1 MAKEYVV
8 GGASAISA
16 SCVTHPIDVLKVRM
30 FIYGELQKSMYPRLA
45 LIKEVYVEGGVPAF
59 YRGLSATIVRQA
71 LFSTTRFG
79 LFGQAKTWFK
89 ADNSALTMLASTM
102 TAGGAAAI
110 VGCPADV
117 ALVRMQSGKWPAYR
131 NVIHA
136 LKSMYLS
143 EGLRSWYK
151 GLGALVVRGMMVT
164 SGQFITY
171 DVLSRELKAKQMSTY
186 TVSVASGLGAALAAT
201 VLSVPADV
209 VKSRYMNSHAY
220 KSSLDCFAKCY
231 KIEGIRGLYKGF
243 VPAYIRGAPQVT
255 IMWVCYEQY
264 SKLYDTFIK
273 K

>member
-89 ADNSALTMLASTM
+89 ADNSALTML
-102 TAGGAAAI
+102 
-110 VGCPADV
+110 GCPADV

-273 K
+273 KKI

>member
-1 MAKEYVV
+1 
-8 GGASAISA
+8 
-16 SCVTHPIDVLKVRM
+16 M
-30 FIYGELQKSMYPRLA
+30 FIYGELQKSMYPKLSMV
-45 LIKEVYVEGGVPAF
+45 KDMYTEGGVRAF
-59 YRGLSATIVRQA
+59 YRGLSATIVRQS

-89 ADNSALTMLASTM
+89 ADNSALSMLASTM
-102 TAGGAAAI
+102 TAGGAAAV

-131 NVIHA
+131 NVVHA
-136 LKSMYLS
+136 LKSMYVS

-151 GLGALVVRGMMVT
+151 GLGALVIRGMMVT

-171 DVLSRELKAKQMSTY
+171 DILSKELKARRLSTY
-186 TVSVASGLGAALAAT
+186 AVSVVSGLSAAMVAT

-220 KSSLDCFAKCY
+220 KSSLDCLVQCCKV
-231 KIEGIRGLYKGF
+231 EGVRGLYKGF
-243 VPAYIRGAPQVT
+243 LPTYVRGAPQVT

-264 SKLYDTFIK
+264 SKVYDNMPFTRITLQK
-273 K
+273 

>member
-8 GGASAISA
+8 GGAAAISA

-30 FIYGELQKSMYPRLA
+30 FIYGELQNSMYPKLSMV
-45 LIKEVYVEGGVPAF
+45 KDVYKEGGVRAF
-59 YRGLSATIVRQA
+59 YKGLSATIVRQS

-79 LFGQAKTWFK
+79 LFGQVKSWFK
-89 ADNSALTMLASTM
+89 GESSAFTMLAATM

-117 ALVRMQSGKWPAYR
+117 ALVRMQSGKWPAYK
-131 NVIHA
+131 NVFHA

-143 EGLRSWYK
+143 EGLKSWYK

-171 DVLSRELKAKQMSTY
+171 DVLSKELKARQLSTY

-220 KSSLDCFAKCY
+220 KSSLDCLVKCY

-243 VPAYIRGAPQVT
+243 VPAYVRGAPQVT

-264 SKLYDTFIK
+264 SKVYDTFIK

>member
-30 FIYGELQKSMYPRLA
+30 FMYGELQKSMYPKLT
-45 LIKEVYVEGGVPAF
+45 LIKDVYKEGGVRAF
-59 YRGLSATIVRQA
+59 YRGLSATVVRQA

-117 ALVRMQSGKWPAYR
+117 ALVRMQSGKWPAYK

-136 LKSMYLS
+136 LKSMYLT

-151 GLGALVVRGMMVT
+151 GLGALVIRGMMVT

-171 DVLSRELKAKQMSTY
+171 DILSKELKARQLSTY
-186 TVSVASGLGAALAAT
+186 TVSVASGLSAAMVAT

-209 VKSRYMNSHAY
+209 VKSRYMNSLAY
-220 KSSLDCFAKCY
+220 TSSLDCFVQCCKV
-231 KIEGIRGLYKGF
+231 EGIHGLYKGF
-243 VPAYIRGAPQVT
+243 IPAYVRGAPQVT

-264 SKLYDTFIK
+264 SKLYDYMYK
-273 K
+273 V